1 MIRATDVHNARI
13 LVVDDQAAN
22 VLLLLQLLRGTGYA
36 SVTSTPAPAEVCK
49 LHLRDRYDLI
59 MLDLQMPGMDGFE
72 VMESL

>member
-36 SVTSTPAPAEVCK
+36 CVTSTPAPAEVCK

-59 MLDLQMPGMDGFE
+59 MLDL
-72 VMESL
+72 